1 MNIKLKISNIRKKN
15 SEYRKENKN
24 IGTDLDRIW
33 PQIFK
38 ILFFH
43 FKFLELINIIY
54 CIFNVSSQFESQKL
68 CYKQDTKFEFFFVML
83 TQFESCYCLRMWSID
98 IRFVQM
104 FLSSVDYI
112 IYEHIELYATSYL
125 VKEIVI
131 SYCTFVN
138 LYQKFKLHK

>member
-1 MNIKLKISNIRKKN
+1 MHHAQTILAESLHDHQIENIRKKN

-33 PQIFK
+33 PQNLK

-43 FKFLELINIIY
+43 FKFLELINIMY

-83 TQFESCYCLRMWSID
+83 TQFESCYCLRM
-98 IRFVQM
+98 
-104 FLSSVDYI
+104 
-112 IYEHIELYATSYL
+112 
-125 VKEIVI
+125 
-131 SYCTFVN
+131 
-138 LYQKFKLHK
+138 